1 MADLKAVFV
10 IMLMINIG
18 SFIFFQSGLIPDT
31 LQAGKEA
38 NSTLSAYFTSGSDF
52 GEAGAPTQSE
62 TVNQTTEWGKP
73 ITYDSETDQT
83 ILRTDNP
90 LRMITKGLTMI
101 LGSMFGVL
109 YILISLQAPLYVIWL
124 IGVPFTLIYM
134 ISAIMFIRG
143 VN

>member
-1 MADLKAVFV
+1 MADLKAMFI

-18 SFIFFQSGLIPDT
+18 VMIIFQSGAIPDT
-31 LQAGKEA
+31 LQAGREA
-38 NSTLSAYFTSGSDF
+38 NKTLSDYFSSGSIFD
-52 GEAGAPTQSE
+52 EAGAPTQSDI
-62 TVNQTTEWGKP
+62 VNQTVEWGKP
-73 ITYDSETDQT
+73 ITYDSETEQT

-109 YILISLQAPLYVIWL
+109 YVLISLQAPLFVVWL

-134 ISAIMFIRG
+134 IAGVMFIRG